1 MKKLIYIL
9 IFSFGLTTVAQ
20 VAPTTGKKVL
30 EVTNKFDNE
39 YSLEVFKSMYA
50 APYEYHMNKLPKKLA
65 KYGFTNV
72 TITDLGSVQPVANK
86 KGDVGLAIAKL
97 QNGATISGAIST
109 AVNEVNMSEFQV
121 NFTSDQGTFKV
132 RLSSTATRLKY
143 IIKN

>member
-9 IFSFGLTTVAQ
+9 IFSFGLTAVAQ
-20 VAPTTGKKVL
+20 VAPTNGKKTLSVD
-30 EVTNKFDNE
+30 EKFENE
-39 YSLEVFKSMYA
+39 YSLEVFKSMYE
-50 APYEYHMNKLPKKLA
+50 APYNYHMKKLPAKLA

-72 TITDLGSVQPVANK
+72 TITALGSVQPVANK

-109 AVNEVNMSEFQV
+109 AVNEVDMSEFQV

-132 RLSSTATRLKY
+132 RLSSTATKLKY

>member
-72 TITDLGSVQPVANK
+72 TITALGSVQPVANK

>member
-9 IFSFGLTTVAQ
+9 IFSFGLTAVAQ
-20 VAPTTGKKVL
+20 VAPTTGKKTLSVD
-30 EVTNKFDNE
+30 EKFENE
-39 YSLEVFKSMYA
+39 YSLEVFKSMYE
-50 APYEYHMNKLPKKLA
+50 APYNYHMKKLPAKLA

-72 TITDLGSVQPVANK
+72 TITALGSVQPVANK

-109 AVNEVNMSEFQV
+109 AVNEVDMSEFQV

-132 RLSSTATRLKY
+132 RLSSTATKLKY